1 MVDWHTN
8 NISSSLPSSR
18 TQEIV
23 TSVHWLLTMRWI
35 AGVGVLLATWLAGSL
50 LDLDLGSTPLYV
62 TGVVILLYNTLLWA
76 MLGRLQAGSDQSLV
90 GYSRLA
96 HLQVGLDWLAMTALI
111 HFSGGV
117 ESPII
122 FFFTFH
128 IIIASLLFSQ
138 RTAAIYAF
146 TALFLVGGM
155 VVLELAGWLP
165 HVHVE
170 GFMAADSYQSP
181 AFLIGVL
188 GAFAAISIVVVYLT
202 SSIAE
207 RLRKRE
213 EQLSTLY
220 LGAQT
225 VNSSLELHDVLERLV
240 QATAEAM
247 AVSAAS
253 IGLLDH
259 TGTRVEVSAAF
270 GLSDAYLHK
279 GPILLEDN
287 PIHAKVLSS
296 GRPAIIQ
303 GEADRAKLQYPDAMK
318 TENIRSIL
326 YVRLQVRNRALGV
339 VRAYSRRP
347 NRFAEDD
354 ARFLSAMAAQGAIAI
369 DNAMAY
375 QALKK
380 LDLDKSQF
388 VRAVTHELRSPV
400 TGAQSLLRG
409 VIKGYAGEMT
419 DRQRDIMGRL
429 NRRLD
434 KLEALINDLLDLAAG
449 RSDLKVQECKPLP
462 LMETLER
469 VVSHVEMRA
478 DEKDQTLLIQRPAGS
493 PIVSATEEGLD
504 RIFTNLVGNAV
515 KYTLEGG
522 TVSVTVWEQDRQ
534 VVVEVK
540 DTGIGIPAE
549 SLPKLFSEFYRAP
562 NAKAFETGTGLGLV
576 IVKELVESF
585 SGRISVESQEGKGT
599 TFTVRLPLVTA

>member
-35 AGVGVLLATWLAGSL
+35 AGVGVLLATWLVGSL

-287 PIHAKVLSS
+287 PIHAKVLSG

-347 NRFAEDD
+347 NRFVEDD

-522 TVSVTVWEQDRQ
+522 TVNVTVWEQDRQ

-549 SLPKLFSEFYRAP
+549 SLPKLFSEFYHAP

-576 IVKELVESF
+576 IVKELAESF

>member
-1 MVDWHTN
+1 M
-8 NISSSLPSSR
+8 
-18 TQEIV
+18 
-23 TSVHWLLTMRWI
+23 
-35 AGVGVLLATWLAGSL
+35 LATWLAGSL

-339 VRAYSRRP
+339 V
-347 NRFAEDD
+347 
-354 ARFLSAMAAQGAIAI
+354 
-369 DNAMAY
+369 
-375 QALKK
+375 
-380 LDLDKSQF
+380 
-388 VRAVTHELRSPV
+388 
-400 TGAQSLLRG
+400 
-409 VIKGYAGEMT
+409 
-419 DRQRDIMGRL
+419 
-429 NRRLD
+429 
-434 KLEALINDLLDLAAG
+434 
-449 RSDLKVQECKPLP
+449 
-462 LMETLER
+462 
-469 VVSHVEMRA
+469 
-478 DEKDQTLLIQRPAGS
+478 
-493 PIVSATEEGLD
+493 
-504 RIFTNLVGNAV
+504 
-515 KYTLEGG
+515 
-522 TVSVTVWEQDRQ
+522 
-534 VVVEVK
+534 
-540 DTGIGIPAE
+540 
-549 SLPKLFSEFYRAP
+549 PKLFAAGVAVLLAAP
-562 NAKAFETGTGLGLV
+562 WTIRRLTQFTELLLGGIGEV
-576 IVKELVESF
+576 
-585 SGRISVESQEGKGT
+585 GQ
-599 TFTVRLPLVTA
+599 